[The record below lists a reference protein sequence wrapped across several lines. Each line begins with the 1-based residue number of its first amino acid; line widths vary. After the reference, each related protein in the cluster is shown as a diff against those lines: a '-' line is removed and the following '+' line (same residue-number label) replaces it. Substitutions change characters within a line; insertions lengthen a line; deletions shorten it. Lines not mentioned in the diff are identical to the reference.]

1 MVNAEADVPDPPD
14 GDPDETERHLPVLG
28 VSARNA
34 VLAPIEAIGAPVGR
48 IGVRFGSKLNRRKV
62 SV

>member
-1 MVNAEADVPDPPD
+1 MPPD
-14 GDPDETERHLPVLG
+14 GDPDETERRLPLLG

-34 VLAPIEAIGAPVGR
+34 VLAPIEAIDAPVGR